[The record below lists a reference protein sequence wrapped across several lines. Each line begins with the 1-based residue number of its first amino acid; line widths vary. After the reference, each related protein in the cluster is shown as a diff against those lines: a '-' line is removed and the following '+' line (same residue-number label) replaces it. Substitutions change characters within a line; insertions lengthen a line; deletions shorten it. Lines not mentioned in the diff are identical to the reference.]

1 MSAVRNPSLNR
12 SWTGSRR
19 ANASAAGRKSQDS
32 AASTEQTFVTAI
44 MSGLGR
50 YAGIEKNLPIFVVPH
65 QALDPEDRS
74 EAPTRCRLDA
84 G

>member
-1 MSAVRNPSLNR
+1 
-12 SWTGSRR
+12 
-19 ANASAAGRKSQDS
+19 
-32 AASTEQTFVTAI
+32 

-65 QALDPEDRS
+65 QALDPEYRS